1 MKKEEKNSTT
11 VGQEAYKRLLNP
23 DSKQG
28 IIDTQ
33 REIDKQYFEQIE
45 ECVKKHKGKLGF
57 TGDFFITVISKKE
70 RVMENVIRRYFIAR
84 ESLPTPNYDQTVWRF
99 NQKVGDLQY
108 IWTIPDH
115 NTCQEM
121 FNNPMKVPESEDW
134 LLQMVQMFMTGRLY
148 HATCK
153 QFNIAIDVDSEK
165 PLEEALIKMK

>member
-1 MKKEEKNSTT
+1 MRKEMKNSTT

-33 REIDKQYFEQIE
+33 REIDKQYFQQIE
-45 ECVKKHKGKLGF
+45 ECVKNHKGKLGF
-57 TGDFFITVISKKE
+57 TGDFFVTVISKKE
-70 RVMENVIRRYFIAR
+70 RVMENVVRRYFIAR

-99 NQKVGDLQY
+99 NQKAGDLQY
-108 IWTIPDH
+108 LWTVPDH

-121 FNNPMKVPESEDW
+121 FNNPMIVPESEDW
-134 LLQMVQMFMTGRLY
+134 LLQMVQLFMTGRLY

-153 QFNIAIDVDSEK
+153 QFNIAVDVDSEK
-165 PLEEALIKMK
+165 PLEESLVKMK